1 MSAGL
6 TTLVDDTRARRNA
19 VIFSVAQA
27 LYGASATV
35 LVTVGGLIGYSLA
48 SDKALATIPITT
60 YVMGTA
66 VTTIPAAMLMRKVGR
81 RAGFIFGAALG
92 AVGAGLAAYALW
104 VSSFLLFCAASALIG
119 AYQGFA
125 GYYRYAAAD
134 TASDRFKPKAV
145 SWVLVGGVAS
155 ALIGPLV
162 VIWASDLIP
171 TVQYAGAFLST
182 LALTVLAAGV
192 LSFIDIPHVNEKIA
206 TQGARPLSEILAQ
219 PKLLIAIFCCM
230 VSYATMILVMTSTPL
245 AMVASSHS
253 VDDAAIVI
261 QWHIVAMYA
270 PSFFTG
276 YLIERF
282 GKEMIVAVG
291 MVFLTVSGITA
302 LLGSDLM
309 NYWLA
314 LVFLGIGWNF
324 GFIGG
329 TTLVLECYRPSEVN
343 KVQAASDFSVFAT
356 VGVAS
361 FASGI
366 ILNSFGWEAV
376 QYAVFPLVAVV
387 FVLVLFVKRPVRPEL
402 LS

>member
-1 MSAGL
+1 VPASL
-6 TTLVDDTRARRNA
+6 TPIVDDTRARRNA
-19 VIFSVAQA
+19 GIFSVAQA
-27 LYGASATV
+27 LFGASATV
-35 LVTVGGLIGYSLA
+35 LVTVGGLVGYALA

-60 YVMGTA
+60 YVLGTA
-66 VTTIPAAMLMRKVGR
+66 VTTIPAAILMRKIGR
-81 RAGFIFGAALG
+81 RAGFICGAALG

-104 VSSFLLFCAASALIG
+104 VSSFILFCVASALIG

-134 TASDRFKPKAV
+134 TASDAFKAKAV

-171 TVQYAGAFLST
+171 AVQYAGAFISI
-182 LALTVLAAGV
+182 LALTIFAAGV
-192 LSFIDIPHVNEKIA
+192 LSFIDIPHVDEKTA
-206 TQGARPLSEILAQ
+206 TKGARPLREILAQ

-276 YLIERF
+276 YLIVRF
-282 GKEMIVAVG
+282 GKERIVAAG
-291 MVFLTVSGITA
+291 MVLLTVSGIIA
-302 LLGSDLM
+302 LLGSDLK
-309 NYWLA
+309 NFWLA
-314 LVFLGIGWNF
+314 LVFLGIGWNL

-329 TTLVLECYRPSEVN
+329 TTLVLECYRASEVN

-356 VGVAS
+356 VGVAA

-366 ILNSFGWEAV
+366 ILNSFGWVAV

-387 FVLVLFVKRPVRPEL
+387 FVLVLYVRQPVRPDRL
-402 LS
+402 L

>member
-1 MSAGL
+1 MSASL
-6 TTLVDDTRARRNA
+6 APIVDDTRARRNA
-19 VIFSVAQA
+19 GIFSVAQA
-27 LYGASATV
+27 LFGASTTV
-35 LVTVGGLIGYSLA
+35 LVTVGGLVGYALA
-48 SDKALATIPITT
+48 SDKALATIPITA
-60 YVMGTA
+60 YVLGTA
-66 VTTIPAAMLMRKVGR
+66 VTTIPAAILMRKVGR
-81 RAGFIFGAALG
+81 RAGFICGAVLG

-104 VSSFLLFCAASALIG
+104 VSSFILFCTASALIG
-119 AYQGFA
+119 SYQGFA

-134 TASDRFKPKAV
+134 TASDSFKAKAV

-162 VIWASDLIP
+162 VIWASDLIAS
-171 TVQYAGAFLST
+171 VQYAGAFLSIM
-182 LALTVLAAGV
+182 ALTVLAVGV
-192 LSFIDIPHVNEKIA
+192 LSFIDIPHVDEKIA
-206 TQGARPLSEILAQ
+206 TQGARPLREILAQ

-230 VSYATMILVMTSTPL
+230 VAYAIMILVMTSTPL
-245 AMVASSHS
+245 AMVASKHS

-282 GKEMIVAVG
+282 GKERIVAIG
-291 MVFLTVSGITA
+291 MAVLIVSGIVA

-309 NYWLA
+309 NFWLA

-329 TTLVLECYRPSEVN
+329 TTLVLECYRSSEVN

-376 QYAVFPLVAVV
+376 QYAVFPLVVV
-387 FVLVLFVKRPVRPEL
+387 ALVLVLFVKRPVKPEL
-402 LS
+402 LL